1 MAKGFYLGF
10 SLLGLTATSVISDG
24 LSKQVLATE
33 VALDNEYS
41 QIAEAKFTDNNLN
54 PEIRVSIPEL
64 IAIEPFSPQS
74 KEAKISDHFKTISYS
89 AADLQPEKQLASK
102 PIDLDKFCKSYPYNS
117 RCSQNPVSEEPTQP
131 NTSENKLE
139 QTSEVSQKNSGWAIT
154 PEIST
159 LGVGASVTKS
169 LTPNLNARVGLNTL
183 SIDVNG
189 YQKRENEVKYDANL
203 SLLNVSTVVDYHPFK
218 NSGFRVTGGLVF
230 NDNHVEGKAQI
241 KDNTVFEYDGNQY
254 TNQDIS
260 SVKGKVSFPNSV
272 APYLGIGWGNAV
284 KPGKRWG
291 FSVNLGVMFA
301 GSPKVDLEANIV
313 NESLRSQIVQDLQV
327 EKKELEDDLKPLS
340 IYPVL
345 SLGVSY
351 QF

>member
-10 SLLGLTATSVISDG
+10 SLLGLTATSIISDG

-33 VALDNEYS
+33 LALDNEHS
-41 QIAEAKFTDNNLN
+41 QISEAKFTDQNMN
-54 PEIRVSIPEL
+54 PEIRVSIPEV

-74 KEAKISDHFKTISYS
+74 QETKTSDNLKHISYS
-89 AADLQPEKQLASK
+89 AVDLLPEKQLANR
-102 PIDLDKFCKSYPYNS
+102 PVDLDNFCKSYPYNS
-117 RCSQNPVSEEPTQP
+117 RCSQTPASEKPTQQNP
-131 NTSENKLE
+131 QVEP
-139 QTSEVSQKNSGWAIT
+139 TSEVSQKTSGWGVT
-154 PEIST
+154 PEIGT

-183 SIDVNG
+183 SIDIGG
-189 YQKRENEVKYDANL
+189 YQKRKNEVEYDANL
-203 SLLNVSTVVDYHPFK
+203 NLLNVSTVVDYHPFK

-230 NDNHVEGKAQI
+230 NDNHVEGKARI
-241 KDNTVFEYDGNQY
+241 KDNTVFEYDGNKY

-260 SVKGKVSFPNSV
+260 AVKGKVSFPNSV

-313 NESLRSQIVQDLQV
+313 NESLRSQILQDLQV
-327 EKKELEDDLKPLS
+327 EKKELEDDLKQLS